1 MSKFYSTRKFAKTR
15 IRWSSGTQKE
25 VTVENL
31 LTYQNSSALYFGY
44 NSNVN
49 YNGPESKNSE
59 NMSPYIFLGF
69 LPISLARNK
78 NTQGY
83 RAAGVDYTFKNSD
96 SNPNSYITFYY
107 NPNNAYPGRAGKSK
121 TFMTGWIDRS
131 SLLAASKTMSADF
144 YFDWEMH
151 MGGGGGFMTSQ
162 SVSNTRAALGLP
174 FGSCQ
179 EIYQANNRYQSGEY
193 TVYHNDKSIRVYCSF
208 EENWG
213 YTYISK
219 ASHGTSVNI
228 SKLYSTRK
236 FAKTRIR
243 WSSGTQ
249 KEKTCYHI
257 KAFLLFT
264 SAITVMRITKDQI
277 LQM

>member
-1 MSKFYSTRKFAKTR
+1 M
-15 IRWSSGTQKE
+15 
-25 VTVENL
+25 
-31 LTYQNSSALYFGY
+31 
-44 NSNVN
+44 
-49 YNGPESKNSE
+49 
-59 NMSPYIFLGF
+59 
-69 LPISLARNK
+69 SLATNY

-83 RAAGVDYTFKNSD
+83 RTAGVDNTFKNCNT
-96 SNPNSYITFYY
+96 NPNSYITFYY
-107 NPNNAYPGRAGKSK
+107 NPNNAYPGKVGISD
-121 TFMTGWIDRS
+121 TFMTGWIVRS
-131 SLLAASKTMSADF
+131 SLLASNRNNAAEF
-144 YFDWEMH
+144 YFDWEMQ
-151 MGGGGGFMTSQ
+151 MGGCGGYMTSEA
-162 SVSNTRAALGLP
+162 VSNTRAALGLP